1 MNIKIIIGILFLVT
15 SNYFTWSYTTN
26 KHKVKDLEQV
36 VEYSNEH
43 RRASKAELEK
53 AVKIVEK
60 IKYIEVQAKQN
71 EPAFQKEIDKLPSS
85 CVLSDDGL
93 RLLNE
98 SIDRANEASRP

>member
-1 MNIKIIIGILFLVT
+1 MNIKYFIIAALLVVF
-15 SNYFTWSYTTN
+15 NYFTWSYTTN
-26 KHKVKDLEQV
+26 KYKVKDLEQV

-43 RRASKAELEK
+43 RRASKAELGK
-53 AVKIVEK
+53 AIKVVEK

-71 EPAFQKEIDKLPSS
+71 EPAFQKEIDKLSPS